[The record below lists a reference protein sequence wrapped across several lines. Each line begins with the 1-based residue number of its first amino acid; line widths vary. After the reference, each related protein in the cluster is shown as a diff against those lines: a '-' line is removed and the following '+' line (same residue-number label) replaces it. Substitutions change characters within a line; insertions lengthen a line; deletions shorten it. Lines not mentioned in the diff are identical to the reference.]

1 MAELI
6 LALDVPGREEAERLL
21 DRLPGLRWVKVG
33 PVLFLRSGPDLVRA
47 LKARGLRVF
56 LDLKWHDIPN
66 TVAAAVD
73 GARELGVDLATVHA
87 LGGREMLRAAVEAS
101 GGLRLAAV
109 SVLTS
114 HGAEDYWGVLGR
126 APTGD
131 GLAAEVGRLAGMAVE
146 CGVQAVVAS
155 PQEIRVVRRV
165 AGAAGDVWIVTPG
178 IRPAG
183 SGADDQRRT
192 ADPATA
198 IRAGATHLVVG
209 RPITRA
215 IDPLAVYE
223 GICQV
228 LSLSSGPATPG
239 RGST

>member
-6 LALDVPGREEAERLL
+6 LALDVPGRDEAERLL

-33 PVLFLRSGPDLVRA
+33 PVLFLRGGPDLVRA
-47 LKARGLRVF
+47 FKARGLRVF

-66 TVAAAVD
+66 TVASAVE
-73 GARELGVDLATVHA
+73 GARALGVDLATVHA

-114 HGAEDYWGVLGR
+114 HGAQGYWDSVGR
-126 APTGD
+126 DPAGE
-131 GLAAEVGRLAGMAVE
+131 GLEAEVARLATVALE
-146 CGVQAVVAS
+146 CGAQAVVAS
-155 PQEIRVVRRV
+155 PREIEVVRQV
-165 AGAAGDVWIVTPG
+165 AGEDVWIVTPG
-178 IRPAG
+178 IRPPG
-183 SGADDQRRT
+183 YGADDQRRT
-192 ADPATA
+192 TDPATA
-198 IRAGATHLVVG
+198 VRAGATHLVVG

-228 LSLSSGPATPG
+228 LS
-239 RGST
+239 

>member
-6 LALDVPGREEAERLL
+6 LALDLPRRDEAERLL
-21 DRLPGLRWVKVG
+21 DRLPNLRWVKVG
-33 PVLFLRSGPDLVRA
+33 PVLFLRGGPDLVRA
-47 LKARGLRVF
+47 FKARGLRVF

-66 TVAAAVD
+66 TVAEAVE
-73 GARELGVDLATVHA
+73 GARELGVDMATVHA
-87 LGGREMLRAAVEAS
+87 LGGEAMLRAAVRAS

-114 HGAEDYWGVLGR
+114 HGAGGYWDSVGR
-126 APTGD
+126 EPAGD
-131 GLAAEVGRLAGMAVE
+131 GLGAEVARLATVALE

-155 PQEIRVVRRV
+155 PQEIQAVRRV
-165 AGAAGDVWIVTPG
+165 AGTDVWIVTPG
-178 IRPAG
+178 IRLPG
-183 SGADDQRRT
+183 HEADDQRRT

-198 IRAGATHLVVG
+198 VRAGATHLVVG

-215 IDPLAVYE
+215 IDPVAVYE

-228 LSLSSGPATPG
+228 LS
-239 RGST
+239 

>member
-6 LALDVPGREEAERLL
+6 LALDVPGRDEAERLL

-33 PVLFLRSGPDLVRA
+33 PVLFLRGGPDLVRG
-47 LKARGLRVF
+47 LKGRGLRVF

-66 TVAAAVD
+66 TVAAAVE

-87 LGGREMLRAAVEAS
+87 LGGRDMLQAAVAAS
-101 GGLRLAAV
+101 GSLRLAAV

-114 HGAEDYWGVLGR
+114 HGAEGYWSSLGR
-126 APTGD
+126 PRAGD
-131 GLAAEVGRLAGMAVE
+131 GLPAEVARLTGVALE
-146 CGVQAVVAS
+146 CGIGAVVAS
-155 PQEIRVVRRV
+155 PQEIDVVRR
-165 AGAAGDVWIVTPG
+165 AAVGRDVWIVTPG

-183 SGADDQRRT
+183 SDPDDQRRT

-198 IRAGATHLVVG
+198 VRAGATHLVVG

-215 IDPLAVYE
+215 IDPQAVYDV
-223 GICQV
+223 ICQE
-228 LSLSSGPATPG
+228 LS
-239 RGST
+239 